1 MFVSISYVR
10 IGHTMRYFAPFA
22 LVSFLSVG
30 VTCPVIAQNKTGN
43 LASPINLETITVS
56 AAKRKIPLSDVTGSL
71 VVVPQDGLERSGITS
86 AADLNRIV
94 PGLSSSKRGSGAFT
108 GLSLRGIA
116 PLDYYSP
123 AVMVYVDGVPQDEA
137 LVDQDLGPVERVEVL
152 KGPQGSLYGRN
163 AYSGAINIITQKPS
177 AHTMGYVRSRIS
189 NHEQGGRVYV
199 SGPLVR
205 DKAYAS
211 LSVGG
216 SHISA
221 QADHVS
227 TATQESNVDDGR
239 TRHINGHLRY
249 APTGSPLDVSVRFG
263 YNHNR
268 ERNAY
273 FTSLEAVKS
282 GRADALYGTDPFS
295 DYNSRHTRNASV
307 SASYTTDVGTFKSI
321 TALQDRT
328 MDRFMAYA
336 QNEKQ
341 KRISQELQFAFT
353 PSASSLSGM
362 VGLYA
367 DQTDFKRQTTAF
379 GSTGSLNNTL
389 DTRTYALF
397 GEGRWA
403 ATNRLAFTAGG
414 RFSYDSAKLLARETG
429 GTHFD
434 TQKYWHSF
442 TPKVGVTWKWADN
455 LTQFAAFSQGYKP
468 GGFNRTSASLDAQ
481 TAYGPETSRNYEIG
495 IRGDFF
501 DKKLSLSGA
510 TYVSQ
515 LTDIQIYTGQVGSQ
529 LLRNA
534 GDGQARGI
542 EFDAQARL
550 TPSLSLTGAVNM
562 VRSAFD
568 GGDYDGKKIPHVP
581 TWTGHLGLESY
592 HDLPSL
598 SGTLVPRLN
607 LRWAGKRYF
616 NENNTLT
623 QGQYA
628 VVDAHLSY
636 ESEAVTVTA
645 FVKNALDKTYKTYDT
660 GFGMLPGDGRS
671 IGLEVA
677 VRF

>member
-1 MFVSISYVR
+1 
-10 IGHTMRYFAPFA
+10 MRHFAPFT

-30 VTCPVIAQNKTGN
+30 VTCPVIAQNQTGN

-71 VVVPQDGLERSGITS
+71 VVVPQDSLEQSGITS

-137 LVDQDLGPVERVEVL
+137 LADQDLGPVERVEVL

-221 QADHVS
+221 QADYIR
-227 TATQESNVDDGR
+227 TQESNADDGR
-239 TRHINGHLRY
+239 TRLINGHLRY

-263 YNHNR
+263 YNHER
-268 ERNAY
+268 EKNV
-273 FTSLEAVKS
+273 FFQSLEAIKS
-282 GRADALYGTDPFS
+282 RRADALFMTSPYS
-295 DYNSRHTRNASV
+295 DYSSRHTRTASV

-321 TALQDRT
+321 TALQDRKMGRLAFYT
-328 MDRFMAYA
+328 QD
-336 QNEKQ
+336 EKQ
-341 KRISQELQFAFT
+341 RRLSQEMQFSFA

-367 DQTDFKRQTTAF
+367 DRTDFKRQTPFAP
-379 GSTGSLNNTL
+379 NNTL
-389 DTRTYALF
+389 DTYNYAVF

-403 ATNRLAFTAGG
+403 ATDRLALTAGG
-414 RFSYDSAKLLARETG
+414 RFSYDDAEFSVKETSAP
-429 GTHFD
+429 FN
-434 TQKYWHSF
+434 TQKSWYSF

-455 LTQFAAFSQGYKP
+455 LTQFAVFSQGYKP
-468 GGFNRTSASLDAQ
+468 GGFNRTSTVSDAQ
-481 TAYGPETSRNYEIG
+481 TAYDPETSRNYEIG

-501 DKKLSLSGA
+501 DKKLSFSGA

-515 LTDIQIYTGQVGSQ
+515 LTDIQIYTGPMGSQ

-534 GDGQARGI
+534 GDGQARGV

-550 TPSLSLTGAVNM
+550 TPSLSLIGAVNM
-562 VRSAFD
+562 VHSAFD
-568 GGDYDGKKIPHVP
+568 GGNHDGKKIPHVP
-581 TWTGHLGLESY
+581 AWTSHLGLESY

-598 SGTLVPRLN
+598 SGTLVPRLSV
-607 LRWAGKRYF
+607 RWNGRSYF
-616 NENNTLT
+616 DPDNTLT
-623 QGQYA
+623 QGQHA

-645 FVKNALDKTYKTYDT
+645 FVKNALDKVYKVHEFNTNNGFT
-660 GFGMLPGDGRS
+660 GMQAGDGRS
-671 IGLEVA
+671 VGLEVA